1 MRIPNAI
8 STALTVFLGAT
19 AAIWLAT
26 NWAGQVEGEL
36 TQVRLI
42 KAEPGP
48 VKQRPLDRKGLPI
61 PYQDMLVFGL
71 LEIIPP
77 PPRRV
82 TLAPLPEE
90 PVELP
95 NRLVSAIEEP
105 VLAND
110 QVSWIKDLKDGE
122 VRAELQHRRLAFLA
136 DQSSGTN

>member
-1 MRIPNAI
+1 M
-8 STALTVFLGAT
+8 
-19 AAIWLAT
+19 
-26 NWAGQVEGEL
+26 

-48 VKQRPLDRKGLPI
+48 VKQRPLDRKGLPF
-61 PYQDMLVFGL
+61 PNKDMLVFGL
-71 LEIIPP
+71 LEMIPP
-77 PPRRV
+77 PPRQV

-95 NRLVSAIEEP
+95 MQLSSAIEKS

>member
-1 MRIPNAI
+1 MRIPTAI

-48 VKQRPLDRKGLPI
+48 VKQRPLDRKGLSFPN
-61 PYQDMLVFGL
+61 QNMLVFGL
-71 LEIIPP
+71 LELIPS
-77 PPRRV
+77 PPRQV

-95 NRLVSAIEEP
+95 KRLVSEFEEP

-110 QVSWIKDLKDGE
+110 QVS
-122 VRAELQHRRLAFLA
+122 
-136 DQSSGTN
+136 

>member
-48 VKQRPLDRKGLPI
+48 VKQRPLDRQGLPI
-61 PYQDMLVFGL
+61 PNQDMLVFGL
-71 LEIIPP
+71 LEMIPP
-77 PPRRV
+77 PPRQV

-95 NRLVSAIEEP
+95 IQLSSAIEKP

-136 DQSSGTN
+136 DQSSGAN

>member
-1 MRIPNAI
+1 MRAPNAI

-48 VKQRPLDRKGLPI
+48 VKQRPLDRKGLSI
-61 PYQDMLVFGL
+61 PYQHMLVFGL
-71 LEIIPP
+71 LEMIPP
-77 PPRRV
+77 PPRQV

-95 NRLVSAIEEP
+95 KRSASAIEES
-105 VLAND
+105 VLVND
-110 QVSWIKDLKDGE
+110 QVSWIKDLKESE
-122 VRAELQHRRLAFLA
+122 VRAELQRMRLAFSA
-136 DQSSGTN
+136 ERNPSRN

>member
-26 NWAGQVEGEL
+26 NWAGQVGGKL

-42 KAEPGP
+42 KAQPGA
-48 VKQRPLDRKGLPI
+48 VKQRPLDRKRLPI

-71 LEIIPP
+71 LEMIPP
-77 PPRRV
+77 SPRQV

-95 NRLVSAIEEP
+95 MQLSSAIEKP

-136 DQSSGTN
+136 DQSSGAN

>member
-1 MRIPNAI
+1 MRAPNAI

-19 AAIWLAT
+19 AAIWLVT
-26 NWAGQVEGEL
+26 NWAGPVEGKL

-61 PYQDMLVFGL
+61 PYQNMLVFGL

-77 PPRRV
+77 PPRQV

-95 NRLVSAIEEP
+95 MQLSSAIEKP

-110 QVSWIKDLKDGE
+110 QVSRIKDLKDGE
-122 VRAELQHRRLAFLA
+122 VRAELQHRRLAFSA
-136 DQSSGTN
+136 DLSSGTN

>member
-19 AAIWLAT
+19 AAIWLVT
-26 NWAGQVEGEL
+26 NWAGPVEGEL

-42 KAEPGP
+42 KAEPRP
-48 VKQRPLDRKGLPI
+48 VKQRPLDRKGLLI
-61 PYQDMLVFGL
+61 PNQNMLVFGL

-77 PPRRV
+77 PPRQV
-82 TLAPLPEE
+82 MLAPLPEE

-95 NRLVSAIEEP
+95 IQLSSAIEKP

-110 QVSWIKDLKDGE
+110 QVSRIKDLQDGE
-122 VRAELQHRRLAFLA
+122 VRAELQRRRLAYLA
-136 DQSSGTN
+136 DQ

>member
-26 NWAGQVEGEL
+26 NWAGQVEAEL

-42 KAEPGP
+42 KAELGP
-48 VKQRPLDRKGLPI
+48 VKQRPLDRKGLSFPN
-61 PYQDMLVFGL
+61 QNMLVFGL

-77 PPRRV
+77 PPRQV

-95 NRLVSAIEEP
+95 MQLSSAIEKP

-110 QVSWIKDLKDGE
+110 QVSRIKDLKDGE
-122 VRAELQHRRLAFLA
+122 VRAELQRMRLAFLA
-136 DQSSGTN
+136 GQSSGSY

>member
-36 TQVRLI
+36 TQGRLI
-42 KAEPGP
+42 KAELGP
-48 VKQRPLDRKGLPI
+48 VKQRPLDRKGIPI
-61 PYQDMLVFGL
+61 PNQDMLVFGL

-77 PPRRV
+77 PPRQV

-95 NRLVSAIEEP
+95 IQLSSAIEKS

-110 QVSWIKDLKDGE
+110 QVSRIKDLKDGE
-122 VRAELQHRRLAFLA
+122 VRAELHRVRLAFSA
-136 DQSSGTN
+136 DLSSGTN

>member
-26 NWAGQVEGEL
+26 NWSGQVEGEL

-61 PYQDMLVFGL
+61 PYQHMLVFGL
-71 LEIIPP
+71 LEIIRPP
-77 PPRRV
+77 PQQV

-95 NRLVSAIEEP
+95 IQLSSAIEKP

-110 QVSWIKDLKDGE
+110 QVSRIKDLKDGE
-122 VRAELQHRRLAFLA
+122 ARAELPRVRLAFSA
-136 DQSSGTN
+136 DLSSGTN